1 MARPSRT
8 GGKASEAKARN
19 ASAAKGR
26 KTTTTKRPIAPT
38 ATRVKR
44 PSVSGP
50 SKDLKEAREQQ
61 AATAEILKVIASSPS
76 DVQPVFEAIVGSA
89 KRLLG
94 GHTSALY
101 RIVDGMLHEGA
112 FTPLNPEA
120 DEALRRSFP
129 VPTSEYPQLALIEK
143 GESFQFADTEK
154 DAPEIQTR
162 VARARGFRSILL
174 TPLIHNG
181 TTIGLV
187 TVTRA
192 ETGSFADHH
201 VHLMKTFADQ
211 AVIAIENARLFNE
224 VQARMRDLM
233 EALTYQTGSS
243 NILSVIASSP
253 TNVAPVLKA
262 IVDSACELCEAYDAV
277 VLLKDGNDLR
287 YSAHHGPIP
296 IGLEKSPINRNWVT
310 GRAVVDKVPMH
321 VHDLLS
327 AEGDQFP
334 QSRETL
340 AQQGHR
346 TVLCVPLLR
355 EGRSI
360 GAITLRRFEVNPFS
374 DKQIGMLQTFA
385 DQAVIAIGNVRL
397 FDEVQTKTRDLTE
410 SLEQQTATSEVLEV
424 ISASTGE
431 LQPVFKSM
439 LDNATRICGANF
451 GTMSLYEDG
460 AFRPVAFYNVPQ
472 AYAEKYADTLIRP
485 HPQGP
490 LGTVARTH
498 EVVHVEDTK
507 SLPVYIEGHPAIVAI
522 SDLAGARTIVIVPML
537 RENELVGTI
546 AIYRQEVRPFSE
558 KQISLLTNFAKQAVI
573 AIENTRLLKELRER
587 TDNLSESLQQQT
599 ATSEVLEVISSSP
612 GSLAP
617 VFDKMLENATRVCG
631 AEFGSMILIEG
642 GELRQAALYNV
653 PQPLAE
659 ARTNTLIQPHPQG
672 PMVAAIRTKQAVQI
686 ADLRTTAPYLER
698 SPNVTELADLGGA
711 RTAVVLPML
720 REGEAIGAITIYR
733 QEIRPFTDKQV
744 EILNNF
750 ARQVV
755 IAIENARLLNELRQR
770 TSDLSRSL
778 EILRTAQDRLI
789 QTEKLASLGQLTAGI
804 AHEIKNPLNF
814 VNNFSALSAEL
825 TDELNDVLK
834 PVTLDSKV
842 RGEVDELT
850 GMLKDNLEKVVQH
863 GKRADSIVKNMLLH
877 SREGSREHRP
887 ADINSLL
894 DESLNLTYHGARA
907 EKGEFNITLQRDFD
921 ADAGTI
927 ELFPQEITRAFLNL
941 IANGVYAATKRKTE
955 EKEPGF
961 EPTLRASTKNLGTTV
976 EIRFRDNGTGIP
988 AEVQEKMFN
997 PFFTTKPAGEGTG
1010 LGLSMT
1016 HDIIVKQHGGR
1027 IDVATEPGQFTEL
1040 IIVLPRKSN
1049 LSDKDQGKT

>member
-44 PSVSGP
+44 RSVSDP
-50 SKDLKEAREQQ
+50 NKDLKEARAQQ
-61 AATAEILKVIASSPS
+61 AATAEILKAIACSPS

-143 GESFQFADTEK
+143 GDSFQFADTEK

-253 TNVAPVLKA
+253 TDVEPVLKA
-262 IVDSACELCEAYDAV
+262 IVDSACELCAAYDAV

-334 QSRETL
+334 QTRETL

-346 TVLCVPLLR
+346 TVLSVPLLR
-355 EGRSI
+355 EGQSI

-424 ISASTGE
+424 ISSSPGE
-431 LQPVFKSM
+431 LQPVFQKM
-439 LDNATRICGANF
+439 LENATRVCEANF
-451 GTMSLYEDG
+451 GIMNLWDG
-460 AFRPVAFYNVPQ
+460 EQFHIVADHNIPPAFASYREQTA
-472 AYAEKYADTLIRP
+472 LRP
-485 HPQGP
+485 HPGSS
-490 LGTVARTH
+490 LAAVVRTH
-498 EVVHVEDTK
+498 QAAQVHDIRESPGYLAGVPMVVR
-507 SLPVYIEGHPAIVAI
+507 IV
-522 SDLAGARTIVIVPML
+522 DVAGARTLMVVPML
-537 RENELVGTI
+537 KEDELVGAITI
-546 AIYRQEVRPFSE
+546 FRQEVRPFTD
-558 KQISLLTNFAKQAVI
+558 KQIALVENFTKQAVI
-573 AIENTRLLKELRER
+573 AIENTRLLKELRQR
-587 TDNLSESLQQQT
+587 TDDLTESLDQQT
-599 ATSEVLEVISSSP
+599 ATGEILASLS
-612 GSLAP
+612 GSMTDTKP
-617 VFDKMLENATRVCG
+617 VFDAIVRSLLRLFGTSFATVQLVQDG
-631 AEFGSMILIEG
+631 MMHLAAFD
-642 GELRQAALYNV
+642 GEQGFEKLAAHFPV
-653 PQPLAE
+653 PLDDSTVNGRAV
-659 ARTNTLIQPHPQG
+659 LS
-672 PMVAAIRTKQAVQI
+672 KQAVQF
-686 ADLRTTAPYLER
+686 APLVGNPTAPQG
-698 SPNVTELADLGGA
+698 SA
-711 RTAVVLPML
+711 RFAGSFGYNSIISAPML
-720 REGEAIGAITIYR
+720 RG
-733 QEIRPFTDKQV
+733 
-744 EILNNF
+744 
-750 ARQVV
+750 
-755 IAIENARLLNELRQR
+755 
-770 TSDLSRSL
+770 
-778 EILRTAQDRLI
+778 
-789 QTEKLASLGQLTAGI
+789 
-804 AHEIKNPLNF
+804 
-814 VNNFSALSAEL
+814 
-825 TDELNDVLK
+825 
-834 PVTLDSKV
+834 
-842 RGEVDELT
+842 
-850 GMLKDNLEKVVQH
+850 
-863 GKRADSIVKNMLLH
+863 
-877 SREGSREHRP
+877 
-887 ADINSLL
+887 
-894 DESLNLTYHGARA
+894 
-907 EKGEFNITLQRDFD
+907 
-921 ADAGTI
+921 
-927 ELFPQEITRAFLNL
+927 
-941 IANGVYAATKRKTE
+941 
-955 EKEPGF
+955 
-961 EPTLRASTKNLGTTV
+961 
-976 EIRFRDNGTGIP
+976 
-988 AEVQEKMFN
+988 
-997 PFFTTKPAGEGTG
+997 
-1010 LGLSMT
+1010 
-1016 HDIIVKQHGGR
+1016 
-1027 IDVATEPGQFTEL
+1027 
-1040 IIVLPRKSN
+1040 
-1049 LSDKDQGKT
+1049 

>member
-1 MARPSRT
+1 
-8 GGKASEAKARN
+8 
-19 ASAAKGR
+19 
-26 KTTTTKRPIAPT
+26 
-38 ATRVKR
+38 
-44 PSVSGP
+44 
-50 SKDLKEAREQQ
+50 
-61 AATAEILKVIASSPS
+61 
-76 DVQPVFEAIVGSA
+76 
-89 KRLLG
+89 
-94 GHTSALY
+94 
-101 RIVDGMLHEGA
+101 
-112 FTPLNPEA
+112 
-120 DEALRRSFP
+120 
-129 VPTSEYPQLALIEK
+129 
-143 GESFQFADTEK
+143 
-154 DAPEIQTR
+154 
-162 VARARGFRSILL
+162 
-174 TPLIHNG
+174 
-181 TTIGLV
+181 
-187 TVTRA
+187 
-192 ETGSFADHH
+192 
-201 VHLMKTFADQ
+201 
-211 AVIAIENARLFNE
+211 
-224 VQARMRDLM
+224 
-233 EALTYQTGSS
+233 
-243 NILSVIASSP
+243 
-253 TNVAPVLKA
+253 
-262 IVDSACELCEAYDAV
+262 
-277 VLLKDGNDLR
+277 
-287 YSAHHGPIP
+287 
-296 IGLEKSPINRNWVT
+296 
-310 GRAVVDKVPMH
+310 
-321 VHDLLS
+321 
-327 AEGDQFP
+327 
-334 QSRETL
+334 
-340 AQQGHR
+340 
-346 TVLCVPLLR
+346 
-355 EGRSI
+355 
-360 GAITLRRFEVNPFS
+360 
-374 DKQIGMLQTFA
+374 
-385 DQAVIAIGNVRL
+385 VIAIGNVRL
-397 FDEVQTKTRDLTE
+397 FEEVQAKTRDLTE

-431 LQPVFKSM
+431 LQPVFRSM

-537 RENELVGTI
+537 RENELIGTI

-612 GSLAP
+612 DSLAP

-733 QEIRPFTDKQV
+733 QEIRPFTDKQL

-750 ARQVV
+750 ATQVV

-778 EILRTAQDRLI
+778 EELRTAQDRLI

-825 TDELNDVLK
+825 TDELNDALK
-834 PVTLDSKV
+834 PVVMDGKV
-842 RGEVDELT
+842 R
-850 GMLKDNLEKVVQH
+850 KK
-863 GKRADSIVKNMLLH
+863 
-877 SREGSREHRP
+877 
-887 ADINSLL
+887 
-894 DESLNLTYHGARA
+894 
-907 EKGEFNITLQRDFD
+907 
-921 ADAGTI
+921 
-927 ELFPQEITRAFLNL
+927 
-941 IANGVYAATKRKTE
+941 
-955 EKEPGF
+955 
-961 EPTLRASTKNLGTTV
+961 STN
-976 EIRFRDNGTGIP
+976 
-988 AEVQEKMFN
+988 
-997 PFFTTKPAGEGTG
+997 
-1010 LGLSMT
+1010 
-1016 HDIIVKQHGGR
+1016 
-1027 IDVATEPGQFTEL
+1027 
-1040 IIVLPRKSN
+1040 
-1049 LSDKDQGKT
+1049 